1 MSSELGTTEYCAKTF
16 YRLGWTALVF
26 NTICI
31 SVAYLTTY
39 EIIPGSVLPH
49 MIMDVPWLV
58 VAYVLSGILW
68 PISVTMA
75 GLAWR
80 GRVIRNLVGATVGLC
95 IGHLL
100 CFVLAMNLVH
110 RDAGGSFDWWPYS
123 C

>member
-1 MSSELGTTEYCAKTF
+1 MPSELGTADYCAKTF
-16 YRLGWTALVF
+16 GRLGWTVLVF

-31 SVAYLTTY
+31 SVAYLTKY
-39 EIIPGSVLPH
+39 AIIPRSLLPH
-49 MIMDVPWLV
+49 MITDVPWLV

-68 PISVTMA
+68 PIFVTMA

-80 GRVIRNLVGATVGLC
+80 GRVIRNPVGTSVALS

-110 RDAGGSFDWWPYS
+110 RDAGGSFHW
-123 C
+123 